1 MRGTCLI
8 HALHSPKKKGMIS
21 TKEPKGASSNSPST
35 RGKYV
40 SKSENPM
47 QNVKYVSKS
56 ENPMQNEDRSGNNVL
71 SGRLAFAQSSNDS
84 IGKCSL
90 MTP

>member
-47 QNVKYVSKS
+47 QN
-56 ENPMQNEDRSGNNVL
+56 EDRSGNNVL